1 MGCSLHADI
10 DGTSYYCTCNGN
22 LYYHFD
28 AEKCLRV
35 VSAFAHCRPILVI
48 FRVIPPIKSDV
59 LLSELNSKWDRDM
72 SCGLLIRVPGGCMMC
87 IPKARDQ
94 HYVL

>member
-10 DGTSYYCTCNGN
+10 DGTSYYCNGN

-48 FRVIPPIKSDV
+48 FRVIPPIKSEF
-59 LLSELNSKWDRDM
+59 SSQTFFYWLN
-72 SCGLLIRVPGGCMMC
+72 
-87 IPKARDQ
+87 
-94 HYVL
+94 